1 MPEGEETA
9 VATEMEP
16 PFEEDAVSEGDDKSA
31 TDSMADLP
39 QEEEEKKEGTPK
51 DGDGIA
57 GTSQVAKE
65 DFSKY
70 KTKVAY
76 RLAKALEEMPT
87 DSAYRSPDLVPLATD
102 FQTMRKK
109 LRSLITSAKAYQAA
123 TLKVQDARSK
133 LYEEYAILSKDTPIY
148 DYVGKELDQ
157 DALMALNDS
166 GNGKSN
172 ATAEEL
178 ELQAKSA
185 LKLND
190 QGVPSLASIQQ
201 LATLHEKTNAVDYQR
216 HILDYITEWEE
227 VVTTK
232 IESELAMVKKLQ
244 QDRLH
249 YEKKVEGLRK
259 KAVQAENKGKKLST
273 SQEDKLNRNE
283 KKLKDAWQLHEQK
296 AAEACF
302 LIEQVTLHGWKDF
315 YPLVKNTMKW
325 EVNRLGRE
333 NVTYGRLPATLEAMK
348 ASYVAQTETEQN

>member
-1 MPEGEETA
+1 MQEDEEKP

-16 PFEEDAVSEGDDKSA
+16 PFEEDVLPGGDDKSVS
-31 TDSMADLP
+31 DSMADLP

-57 GTSQVAKE
+57 SASQVEKE

-76 RLAKALEEMPT
+76 RLAKALEEMPR
-87 DSAYRSPDLVPLATD
+87 DGAHRSPDLVPLTTD
-102 FQTMRKK
+102 FQTMTKK
-109 LRSLITSAKAYQAA
+109 LRSLILSANAYLAA
-123 TLKVQDARSK
+123 TVKVQDARSK
-133 LYEEYAILSKDTPIY
+133 LYREYAILSKDTPIY

-157 DALMALNDS
+157 EALMALNDA
-166 GNGKSN
+166 GNGDLS
-172 ATAEEL
+172 ATDEEL

-201 LATLHEKTNAVDYQR
+201 LAKLHEKTNAADYQR
-216 HILDYITEWEE
+216 HILDYIKEWQE
-227 VVTTK
+227 VVTTR
-232 IESELAMVKKLQ
+232 IESELEMVKKLQ
-244 QDRLH
+244 QYRLH
-249 YEKKVEGLRK
+249 YEKKIEGLRK
-259 KAVQAENKGKKLST
+259 KAVQADTKGKKLST

-283 KKLKDAWQLHEQK
+283 QKLKDAWQLHEQK

-302 LIEQVTLHGWKDF
+302 LMEQVTLHGWKDF
-315 YPLVKNTMKW
+315 YPLVKNIMKW

-348 ASYVAQTETEQN
+348 ATYLAQTQNEQG